1 MTKRVVIT
9 GMEVTTAIGTGLDK
23 FWNAALAG
31 VSGTRRIFNYDP
43 TAYPTQ
49 IAGQVTDFPLEE
61 YPEYKKSSRYPRT
74 SQFILYCA
82 RKVMEK
88 SGISTKSPEL
98 LTVGTFLGTG
108 QGGTPEIED
117 AYTAYYTYGWK
128 KVPVLTVTRAMSNS
142 AANNVAI
149 ELGLGGPNITI
160 SNACNSSAEAIVLA
174 CDQIRTGKLSM
185 ALAGGTEAM
194 IFEPTMAAW
203 CRLRVMS
210 TCNEAPEKAS
220 KPFDKM
226 RDGMIMAE
234 GAGILIL
241 EELEHAKARGAHIY
255 AEIIGC
261 GSSCDAH
268 HITAPSVEG
277 QARAIQLALNN
288 AQVEPEEIDYISAHG
303 TGTYLNDF
311 IETQTIKKV
320 FGERAKHI
328 PISSLKSMIGHTI
341 GAAGVIEI
349 AATALSLQEGK
360 LHPTINLETPDP
372 ECDLDYIPNQMRQVA
387 IETALSNHFAF
398 GGANT
403 ALILRRYKK

>member
-9 GMEVTTAIGTGLDK
+9 EMEVTTAIGTGLDN
-23 FWNAALAG
+23 FWNAALLGSSG
-31 VSGTRRIFNYDP
+31 VRRISSYDP
-43 TAYPTQ
+43 TPYPTQ
-49 IAGQVTDFPLEE
+49 IAGQVIDFPIDE

-74 SQFILYCA
+74 SQFVLYCA
-82 RKVMEK
+82 RKVIEK
-88 SGISTKSPEL
+88 TGLSIKSPEL
-98 LTVGTFLGTG
+98 RTVGTFLGTG

-128 KVPVLTVTRAMSNS
+128 KVPVLTVTRAMPNS

-149 ELGLGGPNITI
+149 ELGLGGSNITI
-160 SNACNSSAEAIVLA
+160 SNACNSSAEAIA
-174 CDQIRTGKLSM
+174 YAFDQIRSGKLSM

-210 TCNEAPEKAS
+210 TCNETPAKAS
-220 KPFDKM
+220 RPFDKM

-255 AEIIGC
+255 AEIL
-261 GSSCDAH
+261 SFASTCDAH

-277 QARAIQLALNN
+277 QARAINLALHN
-288 AQVEPEEIDYISAHG
+288 AGIDAQQIDYISAHG
-303 TGTYLNDF
+303 TGTHLNDL
-311 IETQTIKKV
+311 IETQTIKTV
-320 FGERAKHI
+320 FGQKAWDI
-328 PISSLKSMIGHTI
+328 PISSLKSMTGHTI
-341 GAAGVIEI
+341 GAAGALEI

-360 LHPTINLETPDP
+360 LHPTINLDTPDP
-372 ECDLDYIPNQMRQVA
+372 ECDLDYIPNQARNVS

-403 ALILRRYKK
+403 ALILRRYTA